1 MDVNDIE
8 KKHDNEA
15 LKFIRE
21 KLGIPEN
28 ESLRA
33 EEINAIVEAVKQR
46 PDFPIWEG
54 DPLEEY
60 LSHRNE

>member
-1 MDVNDIE
+1 MDINDIE
-8 KKHDNEA
+8 TKKDNEA

-33 EEINAIVEAVKQR
+33 EEINAIVEAIKNRSDPV
-46 PDFPIWEG
+46 WTG